1 VPRVSTYVTRMGRS
15 CPAGEMYSFLALKCI
30 CIEGYTRHASSGQCR
45 LCPIGTHKHE
55 TGDQACSAC
64 PAGKYGAPARTFIAI
79 TGLQTGSNNCTSCPA
94 HSNSVNGSSATT
106 GCKCN
111 AGYTGP
117 DGGTCVA
124 CVAGTFKA
132 SNGSDACTQCAAGK
146 YSAATGA
153 TSDSCADCARDTYSS
168 ADSTQCE
175 ACPSDTVSAA
185 LSSKETDCKCNAGYT
200 GPDGGTCVACVA
212 GTFKASNGSD
222 ACTQCAAGKYSAE
235 NGEIS
240 KTTCTD
246 CPSNTYSPSG
256 SGLLTNCTCIKGYTP
271 VSLGNDGVACSA
283 CVAGTFKDV
292 NGTAECTQ
300 CAAGE
305 YSTATAATSVST
317 CIDCPSNT
325 YSPSGSG
332 RLTNCTCIKGY
343 TPLSPGNDGV
353 ACDAC
358 VAGTFKDVNGSAE
371 CTQCAAGEYSTATAA
386 TSVSTC
392 MDCPSDS
399 YSGTGSG
406 VLTDCICNKG
416 YNGKDGGACSACFV
430 GTYKDVNGSSSCIR
444 CSPGQYSN
452 LKAATTMATC
462 KSCPRDT
469 YNASDN
475 SLCLA
480 CPDNSHSNAKSF
492 VESACKCNVGYTG
505 ADGTACT
512 ACLAGSYKAINGS
525 AACRDCA
532 AGKYNN
538 LTAASSVRYSD
549 QSPCRGIFFAVC

>member
-1 VPRVSTYVTRMGRS
+1 VPRVSTYVTRVGRS

-30 CIEGYTRHASSGQCR
+30 CIEGYTRHASSGQCQ

-212 GTFKASNGSD
+212 GTFKASNGT
-222 ACTQCAAGKYSAE
+222 AECTQCAAGKYSAE

-240 KTTCTD
+240 KTTCT
-246 CPSNTYSPSG
+246 
-256 SGLLTNCTCIKGYTP
+256 
-271 VSLGNDGVACSA
+271 
-283 CVAGTFKDV
+283 
-292 NGTAECTQ
+292 
-300 CAAGE
+300 
-305 YSTATAATSVST
+305 
-317 CIDCPSNT
+317 DCPSNT